1 MILQIYP
8 ADKAHR
14 MPVITPA
21 YPSICST
28 HNVSCSTQAI
38 LTREFKRAADIVDK
52 IVVRSVQWS
61 ELFAPHDFFTR
72 YRVYIQITASSVD
85 PDVQLKWY
93 VKQA

>member
-1 MILQIYP
+1 
-8 ADKAHR
+8 

-28 HNVSCSTQAI
+28 HNVGTSTQAI

-61 ELFAPHDFFTR
+61 ELFQPHDFFTR

-85 PDVQLKWY
+85 PDVQLKW
-93 VKQA
+93 